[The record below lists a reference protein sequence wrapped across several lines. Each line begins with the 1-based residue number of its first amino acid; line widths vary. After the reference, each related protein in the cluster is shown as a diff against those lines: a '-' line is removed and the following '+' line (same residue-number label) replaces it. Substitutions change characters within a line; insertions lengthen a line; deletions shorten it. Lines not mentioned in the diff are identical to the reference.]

1 MLEIIIVGLLGSIVI
16 IAQSI
21 NHNKELTRLL
31 TIGEK
36 LEKDFEQYRNSTKI
50 IINSSQLLLE
60 DYEVMVSIL
69 KEKFTEDEIEE
80 MYLQKTNE
88 RDDINE

>member
-1 MLEIIIVGLLGSIVI
+1 MLELIIVGLLGAIVVTIQSISHEKELKNLLI
-16 IAQSI
+16 IA
-21 NHNKELTRLL
+21 
-31 TIGEK
+31 EK
-36 LEKDFEQYRNSTKI
+36 LERDFEQYRNSTKI

>member
-1 MLEIIIVGLLGSIVI
+1 MLEIIIVGLLGLIVI

-36 LEKDFEQYRNSTKI
+36 LENDFEQYRNSTKI